1 MENLKVRYLL
11 IVYDFKIMLKY
22 IFSIFLLLSS
32 VHCQAQSVWDK
43 LNKNPFKT
51 SQLYFGVR
59 SGASYNTVNV
69 VNRFSLIKPTNSLD
83 DGVYDKSYQDVENIG
98 TNYGITLMYQ
108 FDQRLVLGANA
119 SVNQIRFQYI
129 QQLPGSA
136 RVANFIHNHNINYLD
151 VPVFFRFMFRQIN
164 SRFWDRK
171 SRTPSVP
178 AVIPFAQVGLNFS
191 MLMNANKEYTKLTTQ
206 NGIESKEF
214 SKNED
219 ITSIMSA
226 SKVGAFIGGGVR
238 FRVSNFYITAEANFR
253 QGLSN
258 VNNQNARYANDNLQ
272 NDAYDVLDDFSFQSI
287 EALIGIIFPMK
298 YLNKKEFMPVEI

>member
-1 MENLKVRYLL
+1 
-11 IVYDFKIMLKY
+11 
-22 IFSIFLLLSS
+22 
-32 VHCQAQSVWDK
+32 
-43 LNKNPFKT
+43 
-51 SQLYFGVR
+51 
-59 SGASYNTVNV
+59 
-69 VNRFSLIKPTNSLD
+69 
-83 DGVYDKSYQDVENIG
+83 
-98 TNYGITLMYQ
+98 
-108 FDQRLVLGANA
+108 
-119 SVNQIRFQYI
+119 
-129 QQLPGSA
+129 
-136 RVANFIHNHNINYLD
+136 
-151 VPVFFRFMFRQIN
+151 MFRQIN